1 MYNAMIFYDME
12 RRDLMSDRI
21 TEGLK
26 KTLYTGVGAAALAVD
41 MAGKAV
47 RTLSQRGEQAIEKG
61 RQMNEKLKR
70 KRTKPEMDI
79 KDMAE
84 VLGRMSREEIEAV
97 RLKLSEIEKTME
109 KSVGEM
115 KVSASAIMDSLE
127 KMGRDELDIIKE
139 KLEEIAAGW
148 KDDGGDDDQ
157 RTGG

>member
-1 MYNAMIFYDME
+1 
-12 RRDLMSDRI
+12 MSDRI